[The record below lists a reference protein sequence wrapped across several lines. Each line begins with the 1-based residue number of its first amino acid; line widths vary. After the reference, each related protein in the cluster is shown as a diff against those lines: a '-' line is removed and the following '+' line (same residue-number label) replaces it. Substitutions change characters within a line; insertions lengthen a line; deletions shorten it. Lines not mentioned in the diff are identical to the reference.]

1 MPKQR
6 NDCKGYASPYNVDIS
21 NSFNP
26 ELQLNP
32 IFIGLYYI
40 RRLFREGGGVKLSP
54 SPYLFS
60 VLGIQSL

>member
-1 MPKQR
+1 MKKMPKQR

-40 RRLFREGGGVKLSP
+40 RRLFREGGG
-54 SPYLFS
+54 
-60 VLGIQSL
+60 